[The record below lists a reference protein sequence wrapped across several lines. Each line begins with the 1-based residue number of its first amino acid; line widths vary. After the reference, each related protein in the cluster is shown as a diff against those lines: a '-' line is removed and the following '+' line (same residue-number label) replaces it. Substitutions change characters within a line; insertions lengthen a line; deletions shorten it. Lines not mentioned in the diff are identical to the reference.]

1 MFAYSDWLPI
11 NILRRSFLMSFIMWS
26 SHACRLS
33 TMFIKQDPAAKRE
46 RMMICSSCGR
56 YPGIFGA
63 AVPPVEKG
71 EVSWLSRATFSCR
84 QPTGSEIVKSDVRNQ
99 YWNGRTTGHYNGKS
113 HLAWDL
119 VFTILLSRAP
129 TARADA
135 KFGFLE
141 AGTQSTII
149 VYSFVKIWDTCPK
162 CWRME
167 MFENSQIKHFCTF
180 KIVNHV

>member
-1 MFAYSDWLPI
+1 MRAAFPQCLQ
-11 NILRRSFLMSFIMWS
+11 NKILRQKEKEWWFAPW
-26 SHACRLS
+26 
-33 TMFIKQDPAAKRE
+33 
-46 RMMICSSCGR
+46 

-63 AVPPVEKG
+63 AVPPAQTG
-71 EVSWLSRATFSCR
+71 EVSWLSRAKFSCR
-84 QPTGSEIVKSDVRNQ
+84 QPTVSEIVKSDVGNQ

-167 MFENSQIKHFCTF
+167 MFENSQIKHFSTF
-180 KIVNHV
+180 IIVYNLHPGPHFVLKRSHHYRLSIKSGWADASTG